1 MKNIA
6 VVALVALGYVI
17 AGHAYA
23 PKSDLGDGQRLG
35 IALSIRTKLSDHDI
49 ALMKTFVTILA

>member
-1 MKNIA
+1 M
-6 VVALVALGYVI
+6 VALVALGYVI

-23 PKSDLGDGQRLG
+23 PKSDLGDGQRLV